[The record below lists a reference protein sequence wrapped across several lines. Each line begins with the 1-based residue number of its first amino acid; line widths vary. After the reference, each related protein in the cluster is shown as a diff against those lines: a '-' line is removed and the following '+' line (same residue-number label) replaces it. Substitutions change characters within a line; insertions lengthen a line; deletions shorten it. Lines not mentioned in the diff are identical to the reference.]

1 MSNISGGDV
10 MAATYQAIRSISL
23 RQRQIADNIANVN
36 TPGYIAGKVS
46 FEETLRDAI
55 RSGDRDRIN
64 SMNPT
69 VSKSTA
75 PTRTDGNNVNLD
87 EETLASQE
95 ANLQYQLM
103 IEIMNSQ
110 FRSLRTAAREG
121 RS

>member
-1 MSNISGGDV
+1 MTTIGGGEV
-10 MAATYQAIRSISL
+10 MAATYKALSAISL

-36 TPGYIAGKVS
+36 TPGFIAGKVN
-46 FEETLRDAI
+46 FEDTLRSAI
-55 RSGDRDRIN
+55 NSGNRDRIN
-64 SMNPT
+64 STSPT
-69 VSKSTA
+69 VTRSTA
-75 PTRTDGNNVNLD
+75 PTRADGNNVNLD
-87 EETLASQE
+87 EETLGSQE

>member
-1 MSNISGGDV
+1 MTTIGGGEV
-10 MAATYQAIRSISL
+10 MAATYKALSAISL

-36 TPGYIAGKVS
+36 TPGFIAGKVN
-46 FEETLRDAI
+46 FEDTLRSAI
-55 RSGDRDRIN
+55 NSGNRDRIN
-64 SMNPT
+64 STSPT
-69 VSKSTA
+69 VTRSTA

-87 EETLASQE
+87 EETLGSQE